1 MNNLIMQIPI
11 KPLSVNAKFTINRF
25 NRRIVKSTSANKFEK
40 TVEKYL
46 AKYAQE
52 MSEFTESFNKETH
65 ALTLEIVLYIPKSEF
80 FTKKGSVSSTCID
93 ASNAL
98 KILEDITY
106 KLMGINDALNIRVSS
121 EKRPYDGESWVTFMV
136 ITIIDK
142 PRVDPLD
149 AIAWGAFH
157 PSL

>member
-1 MNNLIMQIPI
+1 MQIPI
-11 KPLSVNAKFTINRF
+11 KPLSVNKKFTINRF

-40 TVEKYL
+40 DLDSYL
-46 AKYAQE
+46 CKYARD
-52 MSEFTESFNKETH
+52 MHDLLHKFDKSKHGLS
-65 ALTLEIVLYIPKSEF
+65 LEVVLYVPKQEF
-80 FTKKGSVSSTCID
+80 FTAKGHISSTCID

-98 KILEDITY
+98 KMLEDITY
-106 KLMGINDALNIRVSS
+106 KRLGINDAFNTKVIS
-121 EKRPYDGESWVTFMV
+121 EKRPYDGESWVTFIV

-149 AIAWGAFH
+149 AITWGSFH

>member
-1 MNNLIMQIPI
+1 MQIPI

-25 NRRIVKSTSANKFEK
+25 NRRIVKSTSANRFEK
-40 TVEKYL
+40 EVDSYL
-46 AKYAQE
+46 CRYAKSMQE
-52 MSEFTESFNKETH
+52 FLHKFDKSRHSLN
-65 ALTLEIVLYIPKSEF
+65 LEVVLYVPKKEF
-80 FTKKGSVSSTCID
+80 FTVKGHVSSTCID

-98 KILEDITY
+98 KMLEDITY
-106 KLMGINDALNIRVSS
+106 KRLGVNDALNTKVSS

-142 PRVDPLD
+142 PKVDPLD
-149 AIAWGAFH
+149 AIAWGSFH